1 MGSSISPPSFAP
13 GTPIGSNLASPTPP
27 TAKTAYFAAGCFWGV
42 ESTFRRRFPPLTS
55 GLLDTRVGY
64 IGGNIPSPTYRAVCT
79 GVTGHAEALEVLYD
93 PAKLRYEELVE
104 FFFRMHDP
112 SDKGGQG
119 PDRGS
124 QYRSAIFTNSANE
137 ERVAR
142 EIRRRV
148 EERWYKGGEI
158 ATEVVGKGKWWGAE
172 EYHQVYLDKN
182 PDGYECPS
190 HFVRNFQ
197 TVLDTPIDGA
207 DEVAAE
213 LPKPESKV

>member
-1 MGSSISPPSFAP
+1 MVYLPITIPRPLHALFRPVANLLMGSSISSSNTP
-13 GTPIGSNLASPTPP
+13 GFPIGSNLIAPAPP

-42 ESTFRRRFPPLTS
+42 EHAFRLRFPPPTS

-64 IGGNIPSPTYRAVCT
+64 IGGNTPSPTYRAVCS
-79 GVTGHAEALEVLYD
+79 GLTGHAEALEVLYD

-119 PDRGS
+119 RDRGS
-124 QYRSAIFTNSANE
+124 QYRSAIFTNSVNE
-137 ERVAR
+137 EKVAR
-142 EIRRRV
+142 EIRKRV
-148 EERWYKGGEI
+148 EEKWYEQREI

-182 PDGYECPS
+182 PDGYQCKYLQIYE
-190 HFVRNFQ
+190 R
-197 TVLDTPIDGA
+197 G
-207 DEVAAE
+207 
-213 LPKPESKV
+213 